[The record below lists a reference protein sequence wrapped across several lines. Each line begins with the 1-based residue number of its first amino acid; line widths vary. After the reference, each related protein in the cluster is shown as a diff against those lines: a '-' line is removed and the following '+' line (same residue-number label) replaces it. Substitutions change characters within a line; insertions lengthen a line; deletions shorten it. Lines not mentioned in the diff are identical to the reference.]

1 MTVKDVKDLLACS
14 EKSFPELEALIKD
27 KNDNTQLNIIDRND
41 YIATKL
47 WLMEDVE
54 KEINDMIEDIP
65 EEIQSITPLLT
76 KRQEILDNCRSEEFD
91 ALSDCTDSEWDYIRS
106 VITNNALAVLHT
118 PHTISG
124 CVLDITNKEQP
135 KCICQECKAYPVTR
149 KIIMYGL
156 HKPWGPNRKYV
167 FCDNNGQKYPLYPV
181 KLIPEH
187 PKKNAYWTYD

>member
-1 MTVKDVKDLLACS
+1 MTVKDIKDLLACS

-27 KNDNTQLNIIDRND
+27 KDDNALLNIIDRND

-47 WLMEDVE
+47 WLMDDVE

-91 ALSDCTDSEWDYIRS
+91 ALSDCTDSEWEYIRS

-118 PHTISG
+118 PYAIDG
-124 CVLDITNKEQP
+124 QILDITNKKQP
-135 KCICQECKAYPVTR
+135 KCISQECKAYSVTR
-149 KIIMYGL
+149 EIIIYET
-156 HKPWGPNRKYV
+156 HEQFKPNREYV
-167 FCDNNGQKYPLYPV
+167 FCDNNGQTHPVYPV
-181 KLIPEH
+181 KFIPEH
-187 PKKNAYWTYD
+187 PKKDAYWTCY